1 MTTDVCENIF
11 AVDYLI
17 YIFFL
22 DPHTVTKKKESCVK
36 VELGFE
42 RFGKR
47 KNTGLQVKLQQKD

>member
-1 MTTDVCENIF
+1 M
-11 AVDYLI
+11 DYLI